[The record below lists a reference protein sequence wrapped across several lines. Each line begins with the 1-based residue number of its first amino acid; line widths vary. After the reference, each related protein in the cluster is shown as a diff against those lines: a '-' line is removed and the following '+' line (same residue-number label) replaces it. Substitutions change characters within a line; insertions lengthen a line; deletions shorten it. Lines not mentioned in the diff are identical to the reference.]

1 MIYFSSDLHLNHKNA
16 IRFTQRPFSSLDQ
29 MNRQLIE
36 NFNSIVKPKDT
47 LYLLGDVCL
56 FREKEKYEIE
66 SLINRLNGNK
76 ILVYGN
82 HDDPETFECYSDVA
96 AYKEIKYHRRKLVLF
111 HYPIVN
117 NEWNGGYGH
126 GKEMG
131 KKNRKNAS
139 IMLHGHIH
147 SKGPH
152 YNRENRRK
160 DIFKYDVGV
169 DANDYKPVSINE
181 IFNFFHLSID

>member
-1 MIYFSSDLHLNHKNA
+1 MIYFTSDLHLNHKNA
-16 IRFTQRPFSSLDQ
+16 IKFTQRPFKDTDD
-29 MNRQLIE
+29 MNNKLIE
-36 NFNSIVKPKDT
+36 NYNSIVGPKDT
-47 LYLLGDVCL
+47 VYLLGDVIL
-56 FREKEKYEIE
+56 YRASQEFKLKA
-66 SLINRLNGNK
+66 LIASLNGTKNL
-76 ILVYGN
+76 IIGN
-82 HDDPETFECYSDVA
+82 HCDKHLYDCFDEVMS
-96 AYKEIKYHRRKLVLF
+96 YKEINYQKRKLVLF
-111 HYPIVN
+111 HYPIVD

-169 DANDYKPVSINE
+169 DANDYKPVSIDE
-181 IFNFFHLSID
+181 IFNFFHLPID

>member
-1 MIYFSSDLHLNHKNA
+1 MIYFTADLHLNHRNA
-16 IRFTQRPFSSLDQ
+16 IKFTQRPFKDVDE

-36 NFNSIVKPKDT
+36 NYNSIVRPNDT
-47 LYLLGDVCL
+47 VYILGDAAMYRVSDEYKL
-56 FREKEKYEIE
+56 KALLV
-66 SLINRLNGNK
+66 SLNGHK
-76 ILVYGN
+76 TLVIGN
-82 HDDPETFECYSDVA
+82 HDDKHLYDCFEQVM
-96 AYKEIKYHRRKLVLF
+96 AYKELNYHKRKIILF
-111 HYPIVN
+111 HYPIVD

-152 YNRENRRK
+152 YNRKNRHN
-160 DIFKYDVGV
+160 DVFKYDVGV
-169 DANDYKPVSINE
+169 DANDYKPVSIDQ
-181 IFNFFHLSID
+181 IFDFFHLPH